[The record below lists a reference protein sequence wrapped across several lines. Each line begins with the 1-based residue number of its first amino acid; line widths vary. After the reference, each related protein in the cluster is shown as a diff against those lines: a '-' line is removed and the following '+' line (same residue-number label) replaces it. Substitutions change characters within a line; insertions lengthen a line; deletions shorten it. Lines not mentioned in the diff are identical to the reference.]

1 LKAICSVHE
10 LSFEIEL
17 EFLTE
22 QTNHNGGH
30 LVFMAY
36 EFKSRI
42 KTEFKQ
48 NNNKKMKTLMPKSYF
63 NGKNKAERKGMYVE
77 CITHRFMDEHQR
89 ITTLPLRIRIRK
101 NLAYI
106 RKT

>member
-63 NGKNKAERKGMYVE
+63 NGESKVERKICME
-77 CITHRFMDEHQR
+77 NITHRFVDEHR
-89 ITTLPLRIRIRK
+89 RVTTLPLRI
-101 NLAYI
+101 
-106 RKT
+106 